1 MTEMASPA
9 ELPSDLTKEEVRGL
23 ARGLGLNI
31 DDEDLLE
38 VTYRFTALMMELN
51 KLNQTGFGSGDPL
64 PIFPIEGGQ
73 RE

>member
-1 MTEMASPA
+1 MTELASPA
-9 ELPSDLTKEEVRGL
+9 ELPSDLTKEDVKGL

-31 DDEDLLE
+31 EDADLSE

-64 PIFPIEGGQ
+64 PIYAIEGGGK
-73 RE
+73 E

>member
-9 ELPSDLTKEEVRGL
+9 ELPSDLTREDVKGL
-23 ARGLGLNI
+23 AHGLGLNL
-31 DDEDLLE
+31 EDPDLSE

-64 PIFPIEGGQ
+64 PIYTVEGGQ
-73 RE
+73 QE